1 MRSIIT
7 GSPEPPEVGPIN
19 ANQITFLTIEG
30 NIGAGKSTLMKNL
43 KMCFPPGD
51 PDVVFIEEP
60 VQEWLD
66 AGILQQL
73 YEKKISAGSFQHAAL
88 SSLVAYARS
97 AILAAP
103 KGTKLF
109 IAERSV
115 GSNLNVFAQ
124 AAISD
129 FLERRV
135 FEYSAAKMVG
145 TLPVNLVYKHVI
157 LQTYPET
164 CMERVRKR
172 DRASESAITMPY
184 LQQIHD
190 LHNDWIAKDATD
202 EEAPEWLF
210 IDAAEET
217 PRVFS
222 EAMVHVMG
230 LLGRLHSWQ
239 GHWVASS

>member
-1 MRSIIT
+1 M
-7 GSPEPPEVGPIN
+7 E
-19 ANQITFLTIEG
+19 
-30 NIGAGKSTLMKNL
+30 NL
-43 KMCFPPGD
+43 KLCFPPGD

-124 AAISD
+124 AA
-129 FLERRV
+129 L
-135 FEYSAAKMVG
+135 A
-145 TLPVNLVYKHVI
+145 L
-157 LQTYPET
+157 
-164 CMERVRKR
+164 
-172 DRASESAITMPY
+172 
-184 LQQIHD
+184 
-190 LHNDWIAKDATD
+190 
-202 EEAPEWLF
+202 
-210 IDAAEET
+210 
-217 PRVFS
+217 
-222 EAMVHVMG
+222 
-230 LLGRLHSWQ
+230 
-239 GHWVASS
+239 

>member
-1 MRSIIT
+1 M
-7 GSPEPPEVGPIN
+7 E
-19 ANQITFLTIEG
+19 
-30 NIGAGKSTLMKNL
+30 NL
-43 KMCFPPGD
+43 KLCFPPGD
-51 PDVVFIEEP
+51 PEVAFIDEP

-66 AGILQQL
+66 KGLLQQL

-88 SSLVAYARS
+88 SSIVEYARS
-97 AILAAP
+97 AILKAP
-103 KGTKLF
+103 TSTKLF

-129 FLERRV
+129 VLERRA

-145 TLPVNLVYKHVI
+145 TLPANLVYKHVI
-157 LQTYPET
+157 LQTYPAT
-164 CMERVRKR
+164 CMERVQKR
-172 DRASESAITMPY
+172 GHASESAITMAY
-184 LQQIHD
+184 LQQIHE
-190 LHNDWIAKDATD
+190 LHNDWIAADATD
-202 EEAPEWLF
+202 EDAPEWLF

-217 PRVFS
+217 PGVFS

>member
-1 MRSIIT
+1 M
-7 GSPEPPEVGPIN
+7 E
-19 ANQITFLTIEG
+19 
-30 NIGAGKSTLMKNL
+30 NL
-43 KMCFPPGD
+43 KLCFPPGD
-51 PDVVFIEEP
+51 PEVAFIDEP

-66 AGILQQL
+66 KGLLQQL

-88 SSLVAYARS
+88 SSIVEYARS
-97 AILAAP
+97 AILNAP
-103 KGTKLF
+103 KSTKLF

-129 FLERRV
+129 VLERRA

-145 TLPVNLVYKHVI
+145 TLPANLVYKHVI
-157 LQTYPET
+157 LQTYPAT
-164 CMERVRKR
+164 CMERVQKR
-172 DRASESAITMPY
+172 GRASESAITMEY
-184 LQQIHD
+184 LQQIHE
-190 LHNDWIAKDATD
+190 LHHDWISADATD
-202 EEAPEWLF
+202 EDAPEWLF

-217 PRVFS
+217 PGVFS